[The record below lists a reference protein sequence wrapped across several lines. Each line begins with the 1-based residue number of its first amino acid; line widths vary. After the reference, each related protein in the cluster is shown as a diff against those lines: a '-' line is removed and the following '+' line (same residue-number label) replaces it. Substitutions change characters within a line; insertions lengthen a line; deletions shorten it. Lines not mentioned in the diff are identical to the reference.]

1 MIVVKNREL
10 VIPNTEYYIGN
21 NSDHFATERVFRLDR
36 VTPDGIDLANLT
48 FALDM
53 VYYDGNSDSV
63 QLDRAVTDEAILLTL
78 SVVSDMLQVPGPVK
92 VQIRAHDEADESVRW
107 SSAHGDFF
115 VEDAINVPASY
126 TGDLSSLE
134 YWESRHIAWQTAE
147 NARKEAEAGRATAEN
162 GRVAAEN
169 GRVAAEAE
177 RERTHEAFLDDLDE
191 LNSIVADAQSA
202 ANVAMAYADG
212 IVHTVAPTLHL
223 DTTDTHLYLDDPGV
237 GMTLAL
243 TADKHLTV
251 EYTAS

>member
-10 VIPNTEYYIGN
+10 IIPNTEYYIGN

-36 VTPDGIDLANLT
+36 VTPDGIDLGNLT

-53 VYYDGNSDSV
+53 VFYNGDDNSI
-63 QLDRAVTDEAILLTL
+63 QLDRAVTDEAIFLTL

-92 VQIRAHDEADESVRW
+92 VQLRAHDAADGSVRW

-134 YWESRHIAWQTAE
+134 YWESRHTVWQTAE
-147 NARKEAEAGRATAEN
+147 NAREAAEGRRVNAENERVVAEA
-162 GRVAAEN
+162 
-169 GRVAAEAE
+169 GRVAAEAN
-177 RERTHEAFLDDLDE
+177 REAIMADFEDDRAE
-191 LNSIVADAQSA
+191 LHGLVQDAQSA
-202 ANVAMAYADG
+202 ANVAQAYAEG
-212 IVHTVAPTLHL
+212 IVHTAAPTLRL
-223 DTTDTHLYLDDPGV
+223 ETTDMHLYLDDPGV
-237 GMTLAL
+237 GMELAL

>member
-10 VIPNTEYYIGN
+10 IIPNTEYYIGN

-36 VTPDGIDLANLT
+36 VTPDGIDLGNLT

-53 VYYDGNSDSV
+53 VFYNGDDNSI
-63 QLDRAVTDEAILLTL
+63 QLDRAVTDEAIFLTL

-92 VQIRAHDEADESVRW
+92 VQLRAHDEADGSVRW

-134 YWESRHIAWQTAE
+134 YWESRHTVWQT
-147 NARKEAEAGRATAEN
+147 
-162 GRVAAEN
+162 
-169 GRVAAEAE
+169 AEAE
-177 RERTHEAFLDDLDE
+177 RETAEAHREAVMNDFEDDLDE
-191 LNSIVADAQSA
+191 LQDMLYDAQTA
-202 ANVAMAYADG
+202 AGVAQAYAEG
-212 IVHTVAPTLHL
+212 IVHTVAPTFLL
-223 DTTDTHLYLDDPGV
+223 DTTDMHLYEVDSGV
-237 GMTLAL
+237 GVSFAL